1 MSTSISAPI
10 TDALLQQVIHWRRD
24 FHQHPELSNREFR
37 TAGKVA
43 EHLRALGLTPNT
55 QIAYTGVTAILK
67 GAHPGPRIAIRGDMD
82 ALPVTERTGLAF
94 ASTVTAEHQG
104 ETVGVMHACGHDAHT
119 AILMGVAEVLV
130 AMKDKLAGEVMF
142 VFQPAEEGPPE
153 EEGGGAPMMLAEG
166 IFNDFTPEAMFGLHV
181 IANLPLGKV
190 AVRPGP
196 LLAGADLFTLK
207 VLGRQ
212 THAAQP
218 WNGIDPIVAAAH
230 LITGAQ
236 SIISRRTNITQQ
248 PAVLTFAAI
257 HGGERHNIIPG
268 EVELIGTLR
277 SFDRQMRDA
286 ILADLRLMC
295 EHIAAAHGAQVD
307 TRQLPHTRS
316 IPVTYNNP
324 ELTARILPSLRTAI
338 GAGNVF
344 EPPLILGSE
353 DFAFFSHA
361 VPSVF
366 FLVGGTA
373 PDQLGKAADHHA
385 PDFFIEEGALET
397 GLRAM
402 VQVAL
407 DYLSPP
413 HR

>member
-1 MSTSISAPI
+1 MSTSISPAPAI
-10 TDALLQQVIHWRRD
+10 HDALLQRIIDWRRD

-37 TAGKVA
+37 TAAKVA
-43 EHLRALGLTPNT
+43 EHLRALGLEPSTG
-55 QIAYTGVTAILK
+55 IAYTGVTAILK
-67 GAHPGPRIAIRGDMD
+67 CARPGPKIAIRGDMD
-82 ALPVTERTGLAF
+82 ALPVTERVKLPF
-94 ASTVTAEHQG
+94 ASTATAEHNG
-104 ETVGVMHACGHDAHT
+104 ETVGVMHACGHDMHT
-119 AILMGVAEVLV
+119 SILMGVAEVLV
-130 AMKDKLAGEVMF
+130 AMKDELAGEVMF

-166 IFNDFTPEAMFGLHV
+166 IFNAFKPEAMFGLHV
-181 IANLPLGKV
+181 MANLQLGKV

-207 VLGRQ
+207 VVGRQ

-218 WNGIDPIVAAAH
+218 WNGIDPIVVAAH
-230 LITGAQ
+230 LVTGAQ
-236 SIISRRTNITQQ
+236 SIISRRTNITKQ

-257 HGGERHNIIPG
+257 NGGDRHNIIPG

-277 SFDRQMRDA
+277 SFDVDMRDS
-286 ILADLRLMC
+286 ILADLRRMC
-295 EHIAAAHGAQVD
+295 EHIAAAHGAEVD
-307 TRQLPHTRS
+307 TRQLPHARS

-324 ELTARILPSLRTAI
+324 ALTARILPSLQTAI
-338 GAGNVF
+338 GADNVF

-373 PDQLGKAADHHA
+373 PEQLGKAADHHS
-385 PDFFIEEGALET
+385 PDFYLEEGALET

-402 VQVAL
+402 AQVAV
-407 DYLSPP
+407 DYL
-413 HR
+413 RG